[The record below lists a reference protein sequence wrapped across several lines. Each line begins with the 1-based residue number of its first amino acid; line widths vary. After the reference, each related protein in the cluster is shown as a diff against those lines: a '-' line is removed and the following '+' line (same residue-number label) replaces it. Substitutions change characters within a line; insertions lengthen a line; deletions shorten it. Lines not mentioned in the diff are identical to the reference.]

1 VFALVTAVLLL
12 LFALDVSRGSVAIP
26 LTAVLDVFLRGGGS
40 ESQRTIILLFRLPRA
55 LTAVGAG
62 AALSVAGLLMQTL
75 FRNPLAGPAVLGVNA
90 GSNLGVAASVLL
102 LSAGAGTSFIAGI
115 TMQGRLII
123 IIAAVAGALLVMT
136 IVMVAARYVGSVAML
151 LLFGLMFG
159 YLANSLVSVMI
170 HFSVAS
176 RIQSYLQWTFGS
188 FAVTDLQ
195 ELSIFLP
202 LVAAGLLLAF
212 LLEKPL
218 NTLLL
223 GEEYAASMGV
233 STGRIRIVLV
243 ALTSLFAGTV
253 TAFCGPITFVG
264 VAVPHLARGVLRT
277 SDHRQLLPGT
287 ALLGASVALGAD
299 LVSRVPGSDVMLPLN
314 AVTALIGAPVVVLV
328 LLRSRRGKVLI

>member
-1 VFALVTAVLLL
+1 
-12 LFALDVSRGSVAIP
+12 
-26 LTAVLDVFLRGGGS
+26 
-40 ESQRTIILLFRLPRA
+40 
-55 LTAVGAG
+55 
-62 AALSVAGLLMQTL
+62 
-75 FRNPLAGPAVLGVNA
+75 VLGVNA